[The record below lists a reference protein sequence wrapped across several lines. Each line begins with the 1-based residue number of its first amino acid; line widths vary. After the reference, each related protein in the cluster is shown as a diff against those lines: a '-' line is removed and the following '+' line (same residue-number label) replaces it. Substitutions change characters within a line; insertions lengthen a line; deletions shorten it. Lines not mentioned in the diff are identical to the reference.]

1 MEWAFR
7 SPSRLRERMEAAEPG
22 SFSPAGLAALSEDR
36 AVELFSE
43 KPALHRYPKSMGKRA
58 HAVAEMLVDEYDG
71 VASAVW
77 TTAADGSEL
86 YRRLRALPGYGEEK
100 AKIFV
105 ALLAKRLG
113 IRPDGWRE
121 GSPTTRP
128 DQPQTWAAPLSS
140 RWCAS
145 GSRRRNRR
153 ARPSSSRGQ
162 ASAQASERAPLA
174 SKVSPRSSA
183 SAAMADGSASPRPS
197 GPTPSR
203 ASSTSAKSRQGVAST
218 RADRLAA
225 VASA

>member
-1 MEWAFR
+1 MTEATFPITGDPDDDALLLEDPFALLLGMLLDQQVPMEWAFR

-36 AVELFSE
+36 AVELFAE

-71 VASAVW
+71 AASALW

-100 AKIFV
+100 AKIFL

-121 GSPTTRP
+121 
-128 DQPQTWAAPLSS
+128 AAGVF
-140 RWCAS
+140 ADDT
-145 GSRRRNRR
+145 
-153 ARPSSSRGQ
+153 
-162 ASAQASERAPLA
+162 
-174 SKVSPRSSA
+174 PRS
-183 SAAMADGSASPRPS
+183 AADVGSADELTLVRQWKQAQKQK
-197 GPTPSR
+197 G
-203 ASSTSAKSRQGVAST
+203 KSKQE
-218 RADRLAA
+218 
-225 VASA
+225 

>member
-86 YRRLRALPGYGEEK
+86 YRRLRALPGPEQVVPFGTSLHISGRDGLGPE
-100 AKIFV
+100 AQLHAD
-105 ALLAKRLG
+105 AL
-113 IRPDGWRE
+113 
-121 GSPTTRP
+121 
-128 DQPQTWAAPLSS
+128 
-140 RWCAS
+140 
-145 GSRRRNRR
+145 
-153 ARPSSSRGQ
+153 
-162 ASAQASERAPLA
+162 
-174 SKVSPRSSA
+174 
-183 SAAMADGSASPRPS
+183 
-197 GPTPSR
+197 
-203 ASSTSAKSRQGVAST
+203 
-218 RADRLAA
+218 
-225 VASA
+225 

>member
-1 MEWAFR
+1 MTEATFPITGDPDDDALLLDDPFALLLGMLLDQQVPMEWAFR

-105 ALLAKRLG
+105 ALLAKRLDV
-113 IRPDGWRE
+113 RLDGW
-121 GSPTTRP
+121 
-128 DQPQTWAAPLSS
+128 QKAAG
-140 RWCAS
+140 AF
-145 GSRRRNRR
+145 GDDT
-153 ARPSSSRGQ
+153 
-162 ASAQASERAPLA
+162 
-174 SKVSPRSSA
+174 PRS
-183 SAAMADGSASPRPS
+183 AADVGSADELTLVRQWKQAQKQR
-197 GPTPSR
+197 G
-203 ASSTSAKSRQGVAST
+203 KSKQE
-218 RADRLAA
+218 
-225 VASA
+225 

>member
-1 MEWAFR
+1 MTEATFPITGDPDDDALLLDDPFALLLGMLLDQQVPMEWAFR

-121 GSPTTRP
+121 
-128 DQPQTWAAPLSS
+128 AAGVF
-140 RWCAS
+140 ADD
-145 GSRRRNRR
+145 
-153 ARPSSSRGQ
+153 A
-162 ASAQASERAPLA
+162 
-174 SKVSPRSSA
+174 PRSA
-183 SAAMADGSASPRPS
+183 ADVGSAAEL
-197 GPTPSR
+197 TLV
-203 ASSTSAKSRQGVAST
+203 RQWYQAQKQKGKT
-218 RADRLAA
+218 KQQ
-225 VASA
+225 

>member
-1 MEWAFR
+1 MTEATFPITGDPDDDALLLDDPFALLLGMLLDQQVPMEWAFR

-71 VASAVW
+71 AASALW
-77 TTAADGSEL
+77 TTVADGSEL

-121 GSPTTRP
+121 
-128 DQPQTWAAPLSS
+128 AAGVF
-140 RWCAS
+140 ADDT
-145 GSRRRNRR
+145 
-153 ARPSSSRGQ
+153 
-162 ASAQASERAPLA
+162 
-174 SKVSPRSSA
+174 PRS
-183 SAAMADGSASPRPS
+183 AADVGSADELTLVRQWKQAQKQK
-197 GPTPSR
+197 G
-203 ASSTSAKSRQGVAST
+203 KSKQE
-218 RADRLAA
+218 
-225 VASA
+225 